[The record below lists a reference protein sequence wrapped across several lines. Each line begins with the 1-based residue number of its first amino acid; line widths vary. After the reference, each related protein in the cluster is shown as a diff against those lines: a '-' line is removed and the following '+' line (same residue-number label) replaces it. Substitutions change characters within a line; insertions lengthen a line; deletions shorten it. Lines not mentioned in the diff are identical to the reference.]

1 MRRIL
6 CALLL
11 AAALTGCGDDD
22 KKAEQPPA
30 VEPAAEPEL
39 VQIVVLTSA
48 GGKVAPEAYYV
59 EDRQAMQAYVQ
70 TFEDGDDVAEAIQQ
84 AVTDAGE
91 VRGEL
96 AVATIAVGCD
106 VPPGVSI
113 IESTDGPE
121 VRPSKIVDP
130 IPECFAPTTSI
141 ALVEIPHSYE

>member
-11 AAALTGCGDDD
+11 AGALTGCGDDD
-22 KKAEQPPA
+22 GGTTDPTPD
-30 VEPAAEPEL
+30 AAEPEV
-39 VQIVVLTSA
+39 VQIVALSSA
-48 GGKVAPEAYYV
+48 GGKVAPRGYFV
-59 EDRQAMQAYVQ
+59 DDRDEMKAYVK
-70 TFEDGDDVAEAIQQ
+70 TFADRDDVVEALQQ
-84 AVTDAGE
+84 AVRDAGE
-91 VRGEL
+91 REGRL

-106 VPPGVSI
+106 VPPGASVIVS
-113 IESTDGPE
+113 TKGPE